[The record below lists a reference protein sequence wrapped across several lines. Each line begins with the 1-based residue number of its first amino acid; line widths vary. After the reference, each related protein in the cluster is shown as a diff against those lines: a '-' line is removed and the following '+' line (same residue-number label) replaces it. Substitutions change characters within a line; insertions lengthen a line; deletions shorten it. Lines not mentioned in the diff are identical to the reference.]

1 MRCCYDENTAE
12 NDMDFLI
19 ACICVQLLCPAVV
32 SASDLPEDPAANT
45 QDAPASNEFTKE
57 EGKDSYI
64 IPENNYA
71 VVKQADWYFVWTPED
86 AAESEDSLN
95 SSVRENDKSLE
106 KSSYEGTYSGFDT
119 PISFPEKQ
127 TSGVYTVSKNEDGSY
142 TLTIQNQQGELD
154 SGKVSHVG
162 YGPYTGE
169 VTTEPSL
176 STDPS
181 QPTDPSLLTEPAPLT
196 ESVIIPEPFNPVKET
211 IPREPKK
218 IQESVSKKVYAEA
231 PKTGDVTVYL
241 SVLSAC
247 SAAGLFVLMELDN
260 RNKKE
265 EKT

>member
-1 MRCCYDENTAE
+1 MWKLPLKMVRIL
-12 NDMDFLI
+12 LI
-19 ACICVQLLCPAVV
+19 VFICIYLLSPSVV
-32 SASDLPEDPAANT
+32 FASDLSEEPAAANT
-45 QDAPASNEFTKE
+45 QQQSASNEFTKE

-181 QPTDPSLLTEPAPLT
+181 QPTEPAPLT